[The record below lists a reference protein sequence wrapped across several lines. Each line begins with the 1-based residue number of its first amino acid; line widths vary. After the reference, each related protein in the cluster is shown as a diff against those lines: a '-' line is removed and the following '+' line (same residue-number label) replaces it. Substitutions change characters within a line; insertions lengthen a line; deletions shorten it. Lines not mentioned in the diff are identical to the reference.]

1 MPVLDDDGFLL
12 YESRA
17 IARYVAEKYAKDDSG
32 LSPSRSDLR
41 AYAVFEQAM
50 SIECT
55 HFDPLAAEINFEKRL
70 KPYAF
75 FHKSISALANE
86 IEQKG

>member
-17 IARYVAEKYAKDDSG
+17 IARYLAEKFSKEGSG
-32 LSPSRSDLR
+32 LVPSRNDLR
-41 AYAVFEQAM
+41 ALAVFEQAM

-70 KPYAF
+70 KPYVRLA
-75 FHKSISALANE
+75 KTNILANE
-86 IEQKG
+86 PEQRD